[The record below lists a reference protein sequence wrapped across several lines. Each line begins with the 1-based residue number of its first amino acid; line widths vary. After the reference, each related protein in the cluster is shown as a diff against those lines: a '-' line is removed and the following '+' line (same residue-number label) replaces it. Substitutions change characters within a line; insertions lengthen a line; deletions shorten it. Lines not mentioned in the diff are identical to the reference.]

1 MTEEEGT
8 YSLSFSPPE
17 IEEIKA
23 AANGDAQT
31 FIKNAA
37 LEKARAVAGGADGEK
52 KVSLVDLLV
61 SLDLRVRNLEASIGG
76 MNQMPHGAMGMGMGS
91 MGMGAMGGMGP
102 MGGGMG
108 MGGMG
113 PMGGG
118 MGMGGWGG
126 GPGAPWGN
134 GPGGNPFGQPG
145 WPDPFDPFLNQ
156 DPPTS

>member
-1 MTEEEGT
+1 MTEEDGT
-8 YSLSFSPPE
+8 YSLSFAPQE

-23 AANGDAQT
+23 AANGDAQS

-37 LEKARAVAGGADGEK
+37 LEKARAVAGGADGDK

-76 MNQMPHGAMGMGMGS
+76 MPHGGMGAMGAMGG
-91 MGMGAMGGMGP
+91 MGMGAMGGMGMGA

-108 MGGMG
+108 PMAGGM
-113 PMGGG
+113 G

-145 WPDPFDPFLNQ
+145 WPDPFDPFVNQ